1 MFSTFKML
9 NGLFNLSREID
20 SLKMNIPLP
29 TRDIGKM
36 RLIWFSRRQ
45 WWYVC
50 RLHAHKH
57 PIDSLFKAL
66 DTFGYCQRPVYSNMH
81 KIINLWN
88 CLLILSS
95 MLQESNAIKT
105 TLVPQICMPIIK
117 PLSENYVTSE
127 GAVSF
132 NVLYYQQLPTAN
144 SQVNIIFSNYQ

>member
-105 TLVPQICMPIIK
+105 TLVPQICVPIKRLVLLFEWNLFLKTTLLQREPFLSMCCTISSS
-117 PLSENYVTSE
+117 PLLI
-127 GAVSF
+127 AK
-132 NVLYYQQLPTAN
+132 
-144 SQVNIIFSNYQ
+144 